1 MSYLKIPQ
9 DGNENQVSI
18 YYEVVGT
25 GKPIIFISG
34 WPTSHEMWEYQ
45 ISEMSE
51 KGYQCISYDRRGF
64 GISDKPSEGYDYDT
78 LASDLK
84 AIIEELNLEK
94 VTLVGFSMG
103 GGEVVRYLANYGEN
117 KVDKIVLIS
126 SVCPFILKTAN
137 NEEGIDKKVFDTMIE
152 EIKKDRPD
160 FLTHWGED
168 FFGVGML
175 SKPVTQSFLDYCQ
188 SLVLRASTI
197 ATQKCVRSFTETD
210 FRNDLMKITIPTL
223 IIHGDSDKIVP
234 IEVSSDRTSE
244 MISHATYIR
253 YNDAPHG
260 LYFTDKDKLN
270 EDLMRFI

>member
-1 MSYLKIPQ
+1 
-9 DGNENQVSI
+9 
-18 YYEVVGT
+18 
-25 GKPIIFISG
+25 
-34 WPTSHEMWEYQ
+34 
-45 ISEMSE
+45 
-51 KGYQCISYDRRGF
+51 
-64 GISDKPSEGYDYDT
+64 
-78 LASDLK
+78 
-84 AIIEELNLEK
+84 
-94 VTLVGFSMG
+94 
-103 GGEVVRYLANYGEN
+103 
-117 KVDKIVLIS
+117 
-126 SVCPFILKTAN
+126 
-137 NEEGIDKKVFDTMIE
+137 
-152 EIKKDRPD
+152 
-160 FLTHWGED
+160 
-168 FFGVGML
+168 ML